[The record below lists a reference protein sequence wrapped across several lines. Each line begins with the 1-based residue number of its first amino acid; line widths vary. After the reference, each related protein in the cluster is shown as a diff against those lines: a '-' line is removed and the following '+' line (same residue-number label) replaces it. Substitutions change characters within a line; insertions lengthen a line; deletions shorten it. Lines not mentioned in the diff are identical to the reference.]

1 MGGVSTVM
9 RRLLMLL
16 FAALAAV
23 VIAALAGTASAGAG
37 PSTTSAAPKPVEPLS
52 AAAWRKL
59 VAKAKAEG
67 SVTIYSV
74 QSPAGLLDVANAFK
88 AKYGI
93 TVNVNRGVD
102 STLLAQINAEHGTG
116 KAIADI
122 WVPSPKRYVLGAIKN
137 GWVVDAVGPNF
148 FKKAYDRKTYM
159 VSKAWIVGEA
169 VLGMA
174 WNTRAY
180 SGAISNQNDFTSSAF
195 SGRLG
200 VPDARVSP
208 SFMDWYLWAE
218 AKYGA
223 NFMEKLAALRPKIY
237 TSTLPMTQA
246 VASGE
251 IIGAPCAAGTA
262 IDLKAA
268 GAPIDY
274 KVLPRDNWNA
284 PYYGMI
290 LKQATHPAAAQ
301 LLANFLISPA
311 GQALVDRG
319 FGAVYPNIPGTYY
332 AKPRIVKLNDFTP
345 AKVAAFNARWAAL
358 FVR

>member
-1 MGGVSTVM
+1 VGGVSTV
-9 RRLLMLL
+9 RRRWPVLL
-16 FAALAAV
+16 FVAFAAV
-23 VIAALAGTASAGAG
+23 LIAALAGTASAGPS

-52 AAAWRKL
+52 AAAWRRL
-59 VAKAKAEG
+59 VARAKVEG

-74 QSPAGLLDVANAFK
+74 QSPAGLQDMANAFK
-88 AKYGI
+88 ARYGI

-122 WVPSPKRYVLGAIKN
+122 WVPSPKRYVIGAVSNK
-137 GWVVDAVGPNF
+137 WVVDAVGPNF
-148 FKKAYDRKTYM
+148 FKKAFDRKTYM
-159 VSKAWIVGEA
+159 VSKGWIVGTA

-174 WNTRAY
+174 WNTNGY
-180 SGAISNQNDFTSSAF
+180 SGAINSPNDFTGSAF
-195 SGRLG
+195 NGRIG

-223 NFMEKLAALRPKIY
+223 NYLSKLAALRPKIY

-262 IDLKAA
+262 VDLKSA

-274 KVLPRDNWNA
+274 KVLNDNWNA

-290 LKQATHPAAAQ
+290 LKQAPHPAAAQ
-301 LLANFLISPA
+301 LLANFLISPT
-311 GQALVDRG
+311 GQGLVDRG
-319 FGAVYPNIPGTYY
+319 FGAIYPGIKGTYY